1 MNCKRCGARLPQGIL
16 VCPECGTRQ
25 HRQARWVYCAACHH
39 RVPVDLTLCP
49 NCGRSVRPAG
59 PRWGLW
65 VTGVVLV
72 AFAGLWGLDRL
83 PIQNWWHRATQLQDR
98 VVKLVQIPELP
109 SNSMT
114 PIPTPVVERVAAAPT
129 AFPTMPAGSLPRT
142 QVPPGLYGT
151 TTPVDAATVSAAV
164 AESTRTPEPTGKPTE
179 PPTAT
184 FTPTTAPTAT
194 PAPTEAPTATAT
206 QPPTVTATP
215 DTNQYYTVR
224 PGESLMMVAS
234 ATGID
239 WQLIAAANNITQA
252 TMLHPGDK
260 LILPA
265 AKPADTAAA
274 TATPARVARKYVV
287 HAGDSL
293 AAIGQRYGIAWE
305 DIARANNMTQFT
317 MLQPGQELLI
327 PGDMA
332 DQPTD
337 TPVPRPTAK
346 PAKPS
351 VTPEPSF
358 PAPALLSPADGTPF
372 SGGSDKFVEL
382 TWRRVDGLPPGALY
396 RVSIQYLSG
405 GVPQQQWWNT
415 TALGMQVP
423 SGLWGAADQPSRQYK
438 WSAQVVQ
445 MTTDGKGG
453 ERIIPLSPL
462 SASRTFEWH

>member
-16 VCPECGTRQ
+16 VCSECGTRQ
-25 HRQARWVYCAACHH
+25 HRQARWVRCAACHH
-39 RVPVDLTLCP
+39 RVPVDLTVCP

-59 PRWGLW
+59 PRWGFWL
-65 VTGVVLV
+65 VGVVLV

-83 PIQNWWHRATQLQDR
+83 PIETWWQRATQLQDR
-98 VVKLVQIPELP
+98 VIKLVQIPELP
-109 SNSMT
+109 SNAMT
-114 PIPTPVVERVAAAPT
+114 PIPTTMIERVAAAPT
-129 AFPTMPAGSLPRT
+129 AFPTVPEGGLPRT
-142 QVPPGLYGT
+142 QVPPGLN
-151 TTPVDAATVSAAV
+151 ATSAPAEASATSAPA
-164 AESTRTPEPTGKPTE
+164 AESTVTAGPTSKPTE

-184 FTPTTAPTAT
+184 FTSTPAPTAT
-194 PAPTEAPTATAT
+194 AVPSPTQAPTATAT
-206 QPPTVTATP
+206 QPPTATATP
-215 DTNQYYTVR
+215 DTNRYYTVR
-224 PGESLMMVAS
+224 PGESLMMIGT

-239 WQLIAAANNITQA
+239 WQLIAAANNMTQG

-265 AKPADTAAA
+265 AKPSSTGAP
-274 TATPARVARKYVV
+274 TATLARVARKYIIQS
-287 HAGDSL
+287 GDSL
-293 AAIGQRYGIAWE
+293 AAVGERYGIPWQ
-305 DIARANNMTQFT
+305 DIAQANNITQFT

-327 PGDMA
+327 PGA

-337 TPVPRPTAK
+337 TPAPRPTAK
-346 PAKPS
+346 STKAS

-358 PAPALLSPADGTPF
+358 PAPVLLSPADGTPF

-382 TWRRVDGLPPGALY
+382 TWRRLDGLPPGAEY

-423 SGLWGAADQPSRQYK
+423 SGIWGAADQPSRQYE
-438 WSAQVVQ
+438 WSVQAVQ

-453 ERIIPLSPL
+453 ERVIPLSPY